1 MKHLIFDL
9 QGNGGGLLY
18 AAQQIADEFLTDQK
32 LIVYSEG
39 RAQPR
44 SDLKAGKKGLWEDG
58 QLVVLTDEYSA
69 SASEIVSGAIQDW
82 DRGLIVGRRS
92 YGKGLVQRPIDLTDG
107 SQMRLTIARYYTPS
121 GRCVQKPYDDIESYK
136 KDLTDRYLNGEFSNQ
151 DSIKLPDSLKYNTLI
166 LNREVY
172 GGGGI
177 MPDVFVPIDTAS
189 ITDYYRDLIQEGHLT
204 SFTLE
209 YVDKNREKLLEKYPT
224 FADFNASFKTD
235 KALMD
240 EFFKHVEKEDKELK
254 FNEEQYKISENLLKL
269 RMKAVLAQDI
279 WGYNEFYQIY
289 NESNEILQRAVQVLE
304 KNEYAEKLK

>member
-1 MKHLIFDL
+1 MLLIGFTS
-9 QGNGGGLLY
+9 N
-18 AAQQIADEFLTDQK
+18 AQ
-32 LIVYSEG
+32 
-39 RAQPR
+39 
-44 SDLKAGKKGLWEDG
+44 
-58 QLVVLTDEYSA
+58 VV
-69 SASEIVSGAIQDW
+69 I
-82 DRGLIVGRRS
+82 
-92 YGKGLVQRPIDLTDG
+92 
-107 SQMRLTIARYYTPS
+107 SQ
-121 GRCVQKPYDDIESYK
+121 
-136 KDLTDRYLNGEFSNQ
+136 
-151 DSIKLPDSLKYNTLI
+151 
-166 LNREVY
+166 VY

-235 KALMD
+235 KTLMD

-254 FNEEQYKISENLLKL
+254 FNEEQYKISEDLLKL